1 MQTGKQMIM
10 NHLDIKLLDKVDKGA
25 VIIYVRV
32 PSGSNIR
39 KKEQQKLEIHQG
51 LTMVGEHIGTE

>member
-1 MQTGKQMIM
+1 MIM
-10 NHLDIKLLDKVDKGA
+10 NHLDIKLLDKVNKGA

-32 PSGSNIR
+32 PSDSNMR
-39 KKEQQKLEIHQG
+39 KKEQQKLEIQQG